1 MFEDIHHIFIVGIAG
16 VAMANIARILTQMG
30 KHVEGS
36 DIEASFITDTVLE
49 DSNITIIHSFEA
61 DKLPDDIELVIY
73 AASHGGKQNP
83 QVVEAERND
92 IPVIHQAE
100 FLAILLSRF
109 NTSIGVA
116 GCHGKTTTASLLAA
130 ALGKLSRDVSYM
142 VGVSEFNNQFGG
154 EYGGNEYFVIEADEY
169 GIDPPDNITPK
180 FHLLKP
186 DYSIITNIDHDHP
199 DVYETLEDTK
209 KAFKKYALQQL
220 ETDIIVRQLVVCID
234 DANITELLPALPKG
248 SYITYGT
255 SKKAD
260 VQLSDIKPTKKGTS
274 FAVSSDY
281 FEIEN
286 APIETSLFG
295 EKNALNTAAVIAMLL
310 HIGFDMPEII
320 EALAGF
326 TGPKRRFELLGEH
339 AGITLFDD
347 YAHHPA
353 EIAATIQAAR
363 DRFPKNRIIVLFQP
377 HTYSRT
383 AELAVEF
390 AEALALADNAILLPI
405 FASAR
410 ESAEGQTVSSETI
423 ANAINKKTSGK
434 AFAAISKDAALI
446 YLDEI
451 KEKNDI
457 IFTMGAG
464 DVYTLAPHILA

>member
-1 MFEDIHHIFIVGIAG
+1 MLNDIHHVFIVGIAG

-36 DIEASFITDTVLE
+36 DIEASFITDSVLSE
-49 DSNITIIHSFEA
+49 SNIKVIHSFEA
-61 DKLPDDIELVIY
+61 DKLPHDVDLVIY

-83 QVVEAERND
+83 QVVEAEQSD

-100 FLAILLSRF
+100 FLAMLLSHF
-109 NTSIGVA
+109 TTSIGVA
-116 GCHGKTTTASLLAA
+116 GCHGKTTTASLLAF
-130 ALGKLSRDVSYM
+130 ALAKLSADVSYM
-142 VGVSEFNNQFGG
+142 VGVSEFNHQFGG

-186 DYSIITNIDHDHP
+186 DYSIITNIDYDHP

-220 ETDIIVRQLVVCID
+220 QTDIVLRQLVVCLD
-234 DANITELLPALPKG
+234 DKNVSQLLPSLPKG

-255 SKKAD
+255 SNKAD
-260 VQLSDIKPTKKGTS
+260 VQLSNITSTKKGTS
-274 FAVSSDY
+274 FSISSTY
-281 FEIEN
+281 FEITN
-286 APIETSLFG
+286 ATVETSLFG
-295 EKNALNTAAVIAMLL
+295 EKNALNATAVIACLL
-310 HIGFDMPEII
+310 HIGFDMPEITQAI
-320 EALAGF
+320 THF
-326 TGPKRRFELLGEH
+326 TGAKRRFELLGEH
-339 AGITLFDD
+339 DGITVFDD

-353 EIAATIQAAR
+353 EITATIQATR
-363 DRFPKNRIIVLFQP
+363 GRFPKQRIVVIFQP

-383 AELAVEF
+383 AQLADEF
-390 AEALALADNAILLPI
+390 AEALSLADQIILLPI

-410 ESAEGQTVSSETI
+410 ESGEHQTISSETI
-423 ANAINKKTSGK
+423 VNAINKKTSGK

-451 KEKNDI
+451 KQKNDI

-464 DVYTLAPHILA
+464 DVYTLARHLLA